1 MRTYRLAI
9 LMLPFL
15 LAEAKASPMVQ
26 VEQGGRAD
34 QPTGTAGKVL
44 IQSTEVEAD
53 PCGSPASL
61 PEDLRDL
68 SEENLPPQTNLMR
81 MITEKDPRLN
91 GSASHTK
98 ECMKQ
103 EPGCGHWFV
112 NPHEPLDGEENDG
125 SGHTT
130 AIMGY
135 SRSLPEYIMQ
145 FKIFDKKRYHESA
158 ETVAGLSHRN
168 APDESKA
175 QTELAEHLDAMAKDY
190 KVMLE
195 KSPANRPY
203 PYHDLPLTVSSL
215 ETYAKVAKKRARLLW
230 IVACHTE
237 KLAKEDH
244 ELEEHLRR
252 NLTSLN
258 YLELKEG
265 EGQEIPEI
273 KMGNS
278 AITAEEKK
286 VAEPQKETYWKDEV
300 TQSFDSFA
308 VAEKP
313 EESNP
318 KFTDDDTLFKR
329 VNHQM
334 RKRELPGMLGP
345 LPMGIGSVD
354 NLKINQEFQLE
365 RY

>member
-1 MRTYRLAI
+1 
-9 LMLPFL
+9 
-15 LAEAKASPMVQ
+15 MVQ
-26 VEQGGRAD
+26 VQQGGRAD

-68 SEENLPPQTNLMR
+68 SEENLPPQTDLMR
-81 MITEKDPRLN
+81 MIAEKDPRLN
-91 GSASHTK
+91 GSISRTK

-103 EPGCGHWFV
+103 EPDCGYWFV

-125 SGHTT
+125 DGETT

-135 SRSLPEYIMQ
+135 SRSLPQYIMQ
-145 FKIFDKKRYHESA
+145 FKIFDMKRYHESA
-158 ETVAGLSHRN
+158 ETVAGIGHRN
-168 APDESKA
+168 ATDESKA
-175 QTELAEHLDAMAKDY
+175 QTGLATRLDAMAKNY
-190 KVMLE
+190 KAMLE
-195 KSPANRPY
+195 RSPANRPY

-215 ETYAKVAKKRARLLW
+215 ETYAKVAKKRAQLLS

-265 EGQEIPEI
+265 EGQKIPEI
-273 KMGNS
+273 TMGNS
-278 AITAEEKK
+278 GIAAGEKK
-286 VAEPQKETYWKDEV
+286 EIEPPKEIYWKDEV
-300 TQSFDSFA
+300 TQSYDAFA

-313 EESNP
+313 QESNP
-318 KFTDDDTLFKR
+318 EFTDDDTLFKR

-354 NLKINQEFQLE
+354 DLRINQQFQLE